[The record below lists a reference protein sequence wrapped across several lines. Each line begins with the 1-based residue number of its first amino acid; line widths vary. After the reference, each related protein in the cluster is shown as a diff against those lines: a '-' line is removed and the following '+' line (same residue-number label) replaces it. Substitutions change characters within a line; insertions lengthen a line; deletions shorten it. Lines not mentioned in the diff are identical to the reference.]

1 MSYDVETVAEE
12 LLGTKQ
18 PLGDVVG
25 NHLVDDWSFRD
36 ELRSHAIR
44 CLGCRTW
51 YDPEEVDGED
61 TCEDCADA

>member
-1 MSYDVETVAEE
+1 MYDVESVAEE

-25 NHLVDDWSFRD
+25 THLVDDWSFGE

-44 CLGCRTW
+44 CHTCKTW
-51 YDPEEVDGED
+51 YDPEEVDAED
-61 TCEDCADA
+61 ICEGCSDA